1 MTHHDQADL
10 RNPSLAAPETAAAL
24 KERLETSGCAPETI
38 LDAIRGTA
46 ADRAKWRVLATCHA
60 ARARVAVVPLAV
72 SPSWR
77 EASVAETVGKWSR
90 EVRLACAALIQV
102 DLAGCGGPGG
112 MGGCNGRSARQP
124 WATGLG
130 AGRWNAADGEA
141 YREAGQRAI
150 RLLLHETV
158 WRAASG
164 LYAAELTVAELTPTP
179 DGVRAL
185 PRFGAPKGRQP
196 VHVAMHWIE
205 THDRQGYYALALRG
219 LAFPGPDAGAW
230 AEALALALAQ
240 WAEEAAEE
248 AAERAEEAAA
258 LAIRSARTLLANHER
273 SWVRPLSS
281 PPPTPQ
287 EEAAQTAREVE
298 ETEHARRDLL
308 AALDPLGANVGD
320 VRDALAEVAD
330 HLGELHSHDKPGEV
344 VERV

>member
-1 MTHHDQADL
+1 MS
-10 RNPSLAAPETAAAL
+10 PLAAPPPETAAAL
-24 KERLETSGCAPETI
+24 KKRLETAGCAPETV

-60 ARARVAVVPLAV
+60 ARRAVAVVPITV
-72 SPSWR
+72 SPTWR
-77 EASVAETVGKWSR
+77 NESVAEAVAKWSR

-124 WATGLG
+124 WAAGLG
-130 AGRWNAADGEA
+130 AARWNAADGEA
-141 YREAGQRAI
+141 YREAAQRAI

-158 WRAASG
+158 WRAATDA
-164 LYAAELTVAELTPTP
+164 YEAALTAAELTPTP
-179 DGVRAL
+179 GGVRAG
-185 PRFGAPKGRQP
+185 PRNGAPKGGQP

-205 THDRQGYYALALRG
+205 ALDRQGYYALALRG

-230 AEALALALAQ
+230 AEALASALAQ
-240 WAEEAAEE
+240 WA
-248 AAERAEEAAA
+248 AERAEAKASEADEAAV
-258 LAIRSARTLLANHER
+258 LVIRSARTLMASHER
-273 SWVRPLSS
+273 RWSLPLPS

-308 AALDPLGANVGD
+308 AALDPLGANVGAD
-320 VRDALAEVAD
+320 VREALAEVAD
-330 HLGELHSHDKPGEV
+330 HLAELHSHDKPGEV
-344 VERV
+344 VEWV